1 MRMRSERIVEAIDVR
16 KKTSFQLI
24 ERLIRTSVGFFLL
37 KIFEEAFDNGVI
49 VGMPLSL
56 IHI

>member
-49 VGMPLSL
+49 VGMPLCRK
-56 IHI
+56 